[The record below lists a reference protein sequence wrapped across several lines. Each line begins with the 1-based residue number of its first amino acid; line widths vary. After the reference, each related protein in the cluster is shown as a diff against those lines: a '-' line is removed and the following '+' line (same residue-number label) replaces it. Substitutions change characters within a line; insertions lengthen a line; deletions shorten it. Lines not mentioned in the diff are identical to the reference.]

1 MNLNI
6 KLVISIFSIFL
17 FANCSANNSEENKD
31 ISPKQKATKHR
42 IETTILVETDNLQ
55 PDSIQAK
62 SAKLNEVSIDEI
74 DTDINTISSIDNTV
88 IETTEETLVEII
100 EEVIEE
106 PKLTPEPLNTFQ
118 DYSELSAF
126 LKSHVS
132 STGKVNYSKIKTNIS
147 QLNSIIKSFENNYPN
162 SDWSRNEVLVYWINA
177 YNVYTLKL
185 VASNY
190 PVSSIKDITAKPWHK
205 KFINLGG
212 STLSLNDIEHTKI
225 RGHYNEPRIHFA
237 LNCASES
244 CPVLMNKAFTTKSLY
259 SQLTVQTKRFLN
271 DPSKNNFSD
280 AKNIKLSSLFDWYK
294 DDFIKKEGSVI
305 DFINKYRSDQLS
317 SPNIKYMEYSWKLN
331 N

>member
-1 MNLNI
+1 MNLNM

-17 FANCSANNSEENKD
+17 FANCSANNLDETKD
-31 ISPKQKATKHR
+31 TSQKAKV
-42 IETTILVETDNLQ
+42 TTSN
-55 PDSIQAK
+55 
-62 SAKLNEVSIDEI
+62 I
-74 DTDINTISSIDNTV
+74 DTIIIADTDEVRPDTLQANNTIVNDVVNEELKSEINTLNSIDNST
-88 IETTEETLVEII
+88 IDIPEEII
-100 EEVIEE
+100 EETIMEIIEE
-106 PKLTPEPLNTFQ
+106 PTLTLSPVNTFQ
-118 DYSELSAF
+118 DYSQLSVF

-147 QLNSIIKSFENNYPN
+147 QLNNIIKSFENNYPN
-162 SDWSRNEVLVYWINA
+162 SNWSRNEVLVYWINA

-185 VASNY
+185 VTSNY
-190 PVSSIKDITAKPWHK
+190 PVSSIKDIAAKPWDK

-212 STLSLNDIEHTKI
+212 STLSLNDIEHKKI
-225 RGHYNEPRIHFA
+225 RGQYNEPRIHFA

-259 SQLTVQTKRFLN
+259 SQLTTQTKRFLN

-305 DFINKYRSDQLS
+305 GFINKYRADQLS
-317 SPNIKYMEYSWKLN
+317 SPKIKYMEYSWKLN